1 MWNFDAHQRAGPN
14 PHFLPP
20 TEDASQTVPSV
31 LCTVLW
37 TVLLTVLLP
46 SGFDFLTSGTTH
58 AQSFSM
64 DKLSSCIL
72 ILNSKVFSINSICFF
87 HILFG
92 PGDRRNKTD
101 LKYPNSP
108 HQVPQ
113 LLRPIQYSVPVSSS
127 TPKPTLTTFT
137 FFMVRKCRSNFIFV
151 VLNLQSIPRGCASC
165 CSSRWIFRR
174 CKTQTSKSQPLCK
187 LKCQTKCD
195 SNIQM
200 PLKLIFKTYQ

>member
-1 MWNFDAHQRAGPN
+1 MGNFDAHQRAGPN

-20 TEDASQTVPSV
+20 TKDASQTVPSV

-72 ILNSKVFSINSICFF
+72 IL
-87 HILFG
+87 
-92 PGDRRNKTD
+92 
-101 LKYPNSP
+101 KYPNSP

-127 TPKPTLTTFT
+127 TPKPTIDTTWLCFLLL
-137 FFMVRKCRSNFIFV
+137 FS
-151 VLNLQSIPRGCASC
+151 LNIP
-165 CSSRWIFRR
+165 
-174 CKTQTSKSQPLCK
+174 PL
-187 LKCQTKCD
+187 
-195 SNIQM
+195 
-200 PLKLIFKTYQ
+200 

>member
-37 TVLLTVLLP
+37 TVLLTVLEP

-72 ILNSKVFSINSICFF
+72 ILNSKVFPINSVCFF
-87 HILFG
+87 HILFSLEIERIKQTWSIRTL
-92 PGDRRNKTD
+92 PTKCPNCCVRSSILFQSLRRPQNQPKKHFHFWWSKNVVQTLFLLSLTYNRHNVAVLLVALLAEYSAVVK
-101 LKYPNSP
+101 LKLPS
-108 HQVPQ
+108 H
-113 LLRPIQYSVPVSSS
+113 SH
-127 TPKPTLTTFT
+127 
-137 FFMVRKCRSNFIFV
+137 
-151 VLNLQSIPRGCASC
+151 CAS
-165 CSSRWIFRR
+165 WNV
-174 CKTQTSKSQPLCK
+174 K
-187 LKCQTKCD
+187 
-195 SNIQM
+195 
-200 PLKLIFKTYQ
+200 